1 MFPNRRIAPVNSS
14 RSRVS
19 KKAEKGKLSIKI
31 PLLENQKEEKVSFLT
46 LNFKAYWVRKEMTPE
61 IEQVG
66 KMLKN

>member
-31 PLLENQKEEKVSFLT
+31 PLLENWEEEKVSLLT
-46 LNFKAYWVRKEMTPE
+46 LNFKA
-61 IEQVG
+61 
-66 KMLKN
+66 